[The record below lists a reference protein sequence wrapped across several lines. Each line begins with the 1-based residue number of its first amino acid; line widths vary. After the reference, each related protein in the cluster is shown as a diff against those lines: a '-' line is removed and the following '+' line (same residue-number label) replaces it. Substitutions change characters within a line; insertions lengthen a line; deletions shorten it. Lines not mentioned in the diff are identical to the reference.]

1 MKAKILSIL
10 MVLVLSV
17 MAIPM
22 SAIADSGG
30 GDGGPSVVGTLILD
44 NKDGSTWQ
52 RIADGKY
59 GIFTYN
65 SSGATLNYS
74 LAVAGLGATP
84 TDYSLIYF
92 ADPYPGN
99 KPGALIWSGTSTSA
113 GRIDVAL
120 TSIDLGMDLPTAPDS
135 NMMVSHAGAPDF
147 YTTPLGAKIWLIPT
161 AYYNAG
167 TKSVTAWNS
176 TVINSILFET
186 NLILYTD
193 TDKVVPTGTPLVTVV
208 TTPTA
213 SIGLL
218 VSPPTGLNFGSVEI
232 GQCSVAG
239 AERIVTLTNT
249 GTVPIRVTAIPS
261 AGFYTTS
268 LYFGAS
274 HVTATTLAN
283 AWSVVMPVSTTPL
296 LVYAKVCPQPGLT
309 GTVSGSVAFMASF
322 AP

>member
-1 MKAKILSIL
+1 MKAKILSTL
-10 MVLVLSV
+10 MVLVISV
-17 MAIPM
+17 IAIPM
-22 SAIADSGG
+22 SVIADSGG

-84 TDYSLIYF
+84 TAYSLIYF

-99 KPGALIWSGTSTSA
+99 KPGALIWSGDSTSA
-113 GRIDVAL
+113 GRIDVAP

-135 NMMVSHAGAPDF
+135 NMMVSHAGAPDL

-176 TVINSILFET
+176 TVISSILFET

-193 TDKVVPTGTPLVTVV
+193 TDKPTPGIPAVTIV

-218 VSPPTGLNFGSVEI
+218 VSPSTGLNFGSVEI
-232 GQCSVAG
+232 GQWSVAG
-239 AERIVTLTNT
+239 ADRIVTLTNT

-268 LYFGAS
+268 LYFGAT
-274 HVTATTLAN
+274 HETASTLAN
-283 AWSVVMPVSTTPL
+283 TWSVVMPVSTTSL
-296 LVYAKVCPQPGLT
+296 LVYARVYPLPGLT
-309 GTVSGSVAFMASF
+309 GTVTGSVAFMASF